1 MVILFPQ
8 PPQSGNYKSVP
19 LCLLADRLLT
29 VVFGPLKTVAHDY
42 LGIFEGRICAQ
53 NQYREKIIF
62 VAWILEVTNG
72 VSHTVTLIH
81 TMELDSV
88 TRKGIN
94 SFSIFFL
101 CMAVALLGTWELKN
115 HQGFLHQ
122 VLRVHSMLR
131 EWRPMCEVK
140 I

>member
-1 MVILFPQ
+1 M
-8 PPQSGNYKSVP
+8 N
-19 LCLLADRLLT
+19 
-29 VVFGPLKTVAHDY
+29 Y

-53 NQYREKIIF
+53 NQYKEKIIF

-72 VSHTVTLIH
+72 VSYTVTYIFCVNLIH

-94 SFSIFFL
+94 SFIIFFL

-115 HQGFLHQ
+115 HQGFYI
-122 VLRVHSMLR
+122 R
-131 EWRPMCEVK
+131 C
-140 I
+140 